1 MGHILS
7 PLCGWSNWELEP
19 ENNNKTERKQ
29 ELSPPFYLVVEGFPQ
44 NDQRR
49 RKEISANNEHVPFT
63 AAAASS
69 AVSTEL
75 ESPRECHISLF
86 TPKQHNDDGHH
97 DDGEGNKTIKEICC
111 SAMVL

>member
-7 PLCGWSNWELEP
+7 PLCGWSNWELDP
-19 ENNNKTERKQ
+19 ENYNKIER
-29 ELSPPFYLVVEGFPQ
+29 EGFLQ

-49 RKEISANNEHVPFT
+49 RKEISTNNEHVPFT

-69 AVSTEL
+69 AVSTAPEL

-86 TPKQHNDDGHH
+86 TPKQHNALWVKQC
-97 DDGEGNKTIKEICC
+97 NYKE
-111 SAMVL
+111 